1 MSDES
6 SWPTT
11 RAVFVS
17 PSPIFTVTA
26 EAPSTTCAF
35 VTT

>member
-1 MSDES
+1 MSAES

-17 PSPIFTVTA
+17 PSPTFTVTA

>member
-6 SWPTT
+6 SLPTT
-11 RAVFVS
+11 RAVCVS